1 MVVGIDLAE
10 PDHFTENAR
19 AFQKR
24 HQLTYP
30 ILVDPQGETINAY
43 RLLGTPFNVLIDRAG
58 RVRYLDAGFNP
69 SALDRALRELLSQRT
84 R

>member
-1 MVVGIDLAE
+1 MVVGIDFD
-10 PDHFTENAR
+10 PDHPTENAR
-19 AFQKR
+19 DFQKR

-30 ILVDPQGETINAY
+30 ILVDPEGETINAY

-69 SALDRALRELLSQRT
+69 AALDRALRELLSQRT